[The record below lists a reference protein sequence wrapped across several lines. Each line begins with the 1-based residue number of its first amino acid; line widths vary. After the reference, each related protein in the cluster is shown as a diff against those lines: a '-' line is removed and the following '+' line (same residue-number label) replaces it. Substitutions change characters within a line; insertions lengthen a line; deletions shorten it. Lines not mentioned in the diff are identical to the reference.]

1 MTGRPRTKRPRVI
14 TKFPLKPVGRTPPRP
29 LPSRLA
35 DMDIQPMTLADLGPV
50 LALQHRCYPAEYHEP
65 LAAFENKLKQS
76 PDTAWLAR
84 CGNSALAYL
93 VCLPVDED
101 HFPALHADNWA
112 PPPEAKWLY
121 LHDLAV
127 DPAHRGSG
135 AGQRL
140 VEQAFEHARRTGLG
154 GLALVAV
161 QGSQPYWSRQGFVAR
176 VVEHPGLHQRLR
188 SFGDGAC
195 FMVRD

>member
-1 MTGRPRTKRPRVI
+1 MSHANLSEV
-14 TKFPLKPVGRTPPRP
+14 L
-29 LPSRLA
+29 S
-35 DMDIQPMTLADLGPV
+35 IQA
-50 LALQHRCYPAEYHEP
+50 RCYPPAYHEP
-65 LAAFENKLKQS
+65 LSAFENKLRHS
-76 PDTAWLAR
+76 PATAWLAVEA
-84 CGNSALAYL
+84 GSPLGYL
-93 VCLPVDED
+93 VTLPVDEA
-101 HFPALHADNWA
+101 HFPALHAADWT
-112 PPPEAKWLY
+112 PPPRAKWLY

-140 VEQAFEHARRTGLG
+140 IQQAVAHARLSGLS

-161 QGSQPYWSRQGFVAR
+161 QGSEPYWTRQGFRAEE
-176 VVEHPGLHQRLR
+176 VEDADLRAKLR